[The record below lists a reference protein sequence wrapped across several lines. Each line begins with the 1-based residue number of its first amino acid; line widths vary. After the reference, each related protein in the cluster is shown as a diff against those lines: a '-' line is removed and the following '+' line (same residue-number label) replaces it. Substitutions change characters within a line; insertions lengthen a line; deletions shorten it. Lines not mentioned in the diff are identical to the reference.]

1 MRYSAAEKHEIIG
14 LVERSPLPVRRT
26 LAQLDIPR
34 ATFYGWYDR
43 FLQGGVDALE
53 DGTPVP
59 KRVWNKIPDG
69 VGEAIVDL
77 ALKEPELSPREL
89 AVTFTDRQGYFVSEA
104 SVYRLLKARD
114 LITSPAFILLKAA
127 DAFSHPTTAPN
138 QLWQTDFTYL
148 KVIGWGWFY
157 LSSVLD
163 DYSRCI
169 LAWKLCTS
177 MTATDV
183 SDTLRI
189 ALQTSG
195 LDRATVVHRPRLLS
209 DNGPSYVS
217 TELSAWLGNN
227 GMAHTRGRPYH
238 PMTQGKIERY
248 HRSMKNQILLENYYL
263 PGQLEERIAAFVEY
277 YNTRRYHESLDNL
290 TPADVYCGRGQAI
303 LTRREKI
310 KLKTMTERRQLHQNA
325 AA

>member
-1 MRYSAAEKHEIIG
+1 MRYSAAEKHEIIT
-14 LVERSPLPVRRT
+14 LVENSTLSVRRT
-26 LAQLDIPR
+26 LAQLDIPKS
-34 ATFYGWYDR
+34 TFYGWYDR
-43 FLQGGVDALE
+43 FVQGGIEALE
-53 DGTPVP
+53 DGTPAP
-59 KRVWNKIPDG
+59 KRVWNKIPDQIG
-69 VGEAIVDL
+69 KAIVDL

-114 LITSPAFILLKAA
+114 LITSPAYILLKAA
-127 DAFSHPTTAPN
+127 DAFSNPTTAPN

-157 LSSVLD
+157 LSTVLD

-183 SDTLRI
+183 SDTLQI

-209 DNGPSYVS
+209 DNGPSYIS
-217 TELSAWLGNN
+217 AELGTWLDDN
-227 GMAHTRGRPYH
+227 GMTHTRGRPYH
-238 PMTQGKIERY
+238 PQTQGKIERY

-263 PGQLEERIAAFVEY
+263 PGQLEERIAAFVDY

-290 TPADVYCGRGQAI
+290 TPDDVYSGRGQAI

-310 KLKTMTERRQLHQNA
+310 KRKTMTERRRLHQNA
-325 AA
+325 AT